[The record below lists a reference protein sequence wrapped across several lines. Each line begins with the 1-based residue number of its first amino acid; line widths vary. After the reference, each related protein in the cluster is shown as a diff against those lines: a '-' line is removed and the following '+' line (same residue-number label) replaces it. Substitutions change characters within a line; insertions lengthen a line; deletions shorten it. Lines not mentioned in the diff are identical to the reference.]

1 MKLDINV
8 FLTGGND
15 IKRLERWLIR
25 ITEDLL
31 LIKTQLQL
39 IEKKEVKIMAVL
51 DPIKDKVAAM
61 TTVIGSVKTLLESL
75 SQMLKDA
82 IAAGADPAEIAAIA
96 AELDAKIVELAD
108 AVVAN
113 TPA

>member
-61 TTVIGSVKTLLESL
+61 TTVIDSVKTLLESL